1 MSAKAI
7 VTKLKTLAADPANR
21 TYIVKD
27 QGCLPGLVV
36 FMDDQDQDV
45 VLLALEV
52 VYFLSLETTNRE
64 VMAQQ
69 PGLLKGVRKL
79 MATGKL
85 KQKKVAIAAYTNL
98 QAYADKS
105 EESYSAPSTPNAVSV
120 TPTPAA
126 AAPQTP
132 TSALG
137 DRKIRPGGIFFSD
150 SVRTSISQ
158 AQTCTVYVTGLKDEK
173 AKKIIGD
180 CLLTVKGVISFIIDT
195 NEQKIVIRT
204 VASPDVICQAV
215 FSNTGMRASV
225 GKEEEEEE
233 EDDKENQRPNYLP
246 EATQAGSS
254 NGRGWFGLRGAIV
267 TMNDAKKEQ
276 KQESGGW
283 FSKIGKALSFI

>member
-27 QGCLPGLVV
+27 QGCLPGLAV

-52 VYFLSLETTNRE
+52 IYFLSLETTNRE

-105 EESYSAPSTPNAVSV
+105 DEPSAPSTPNNTT
-120 TPTPAA
+120 TPTPIA

-132 TSALG
+132 TSTVAG
-137 DRKIRPGGIFFSD
+137 KIRPGGIFFSD

-158 AQTCTVYVTGLKDEK
+158 AQTCTVYVTGLKDER

-215 FSNTGMRASV
+215 FSNTGMRASI

-246 EATQAGSS
+246 EATQAGAS

-276 KQESGGW
+276 KQEGNGW

>member
-52 VYFLSLETTNRE
+52 IYFLSLETNNRE

-69 PGLLKGVRKL
+69 EGLLKGVRKL

-98 QAYADKS
+98 QAYADKN
-105 EESYSAPSTPNAVSV
+105 EEPSSPSTPTHPLPPS
-120 TPTPAA
+120 
-126 AAPQTP
+126 AAPHTP
-132 TSALG
+132 TSTLA

-173 AKKIIGD
+173 TKKIIGD

-195 NEQKIVIRT
+195 NEQKIVVRT
-204 VASPDVICQAV
+204 VTSPDVICQAV

-225 GKEEEEEE
+225 GKEEDEEE